1 MTYHKR
7 TIKNGGTIVSFL
19 ETGDLYEIL
28 HENIMINQLHG
39 NALDGSCNQLYLRV
53 HEKSGSQTASMVG
66 SNSASKFQF
75 ENEQATWIGQFLGVS
90 YQVDFRLAETGI
102 WFWQVTLSGSGQK
115 VEVIYGQDLG
125 NATKGAVRSNEA
137 YMSQYLDHHVTK
149 ENGTITISSRQNQP
163 QDGHFPVIEQ
173 GSLNPLVSFSTD
185 GYQFFGREYKETNQA
200 KALKQEYLSNEVY
213 QYEFAYIALQTEIYE
228 LTEQQTKL
236 VFYGAPIKNQA
247 QVIEKP
253 LVSLA
258 DIKKRYEALKFGVI
272 EEQGTTNSKKL
283 GKPITGKTL
292 TDKERNELFPHQNLV
307 EIIDGNVAS
316 FFTDNY
322 QHVVLKEKEV
332 AMERAHGHILLS
344 GTELSVERPI
354 LSTTVYMYG
363 LFNSQIVLGNT
374 SMNKLM
380 SNSRNSLNL
389 LKQSGQRIY
398 IKEGENW
405 RILTMP
411 SAFVMGL
418 NSATWYYKLENDII
432 IVRTFTLNDTKEI
445 RMDVSSQN
453 GRKYTFAITNQLV
466 MNADEEEPA
475 FNVTEGNGLIKVTAT
490 TDSVIHEEY
499 PDLTYYVSLDKPFEL
514 TDERLFLS
522 SVSEETLT
530 LFVVESQAAFS
541 MRIQANM
548 TGAPFQDTMTTYE
561 KENHDFLAFVNGLL
575 NNFELTHQTEA
586 VESMNSLS
594 RWYTHNMLVHYLSP
608 HGLEQY
614 GGAAWGTRDVS
625 QGPTEFFLAV
635 NKPEVVRSILKN
647 VYANQF
653 NDDGNWPQWFMF
665 DRYEKQKADESHGDV
680 IVWPMKIVADYLTK
694 TKDFTILD
702 EEIPYT
708 DRKTYGKTEKSVP
721 LFNHVKKEI
730 QFIEDNFLE
739 GTYLSCYSDGD
750 WDDTL
755 QPYDNKLKKYM
766 ASSWTVALTYQVI
779 KKLSQLLVEVDSAY
793 GKHLAELATNIK
805 QDFEK
810 YILSTDTIPGFVY
823 MEDTEHVEFMI
834 HPTDKKTGIQYRLL
848 PMTRSMIA
856 ELLTIEQV
864 QQHYA
869 IIKEHLQFPD
879 GVRLMNRPATYRG
892 GVSTNFKRAE
902 QSANFGREIGLQY
915 VHAHIRFTEAMAK
928 LGKADETWQ
937 ALSIINPIQIRDHV
951 QNAEIRQ
958 ANVYFSSSDGDFKT
972 RYDAQANFDQLKT
985 GSVGV
990 KGGWRI
996 YSSGP
1001 GIYMN
1006 QLLSNV
1012 LGIREEKHEV
1022 IFDPILPIKLDGLTM
1037 KYKIADKEVRIVF
1050 HLDGQTSAVL
1060 ANGKEVSSKR
1070 EQNPYRQG
1078 GYIVSLAEL
1087 TACLGEKEN
1096 QIDIFC

>member
-7 TIKNGGTIVSFL
+7 TIKNGETIVSFL

-53 HEKSGSQTASMVG
+53 HEKSGIQTASMVG

-75 ENEQATWIGQFLGVS
+75 GNEQATWIGQFLGVS

-200 KALKQEYLSNEVY
+200 KAFKQEYLSNEVY

-253 LVSLA
+253 LISLA
-258 DIKKRYEALKFGVI
+258 DIKKSYETLKFGVI
-272 EEQGTTNSKKL
+272 EEQGTTSSKKL

-316 FFTDNY
+316 FFTESY
-322 QHVVLKEKEV
+322 HHVVLKEKEV

-363 LFNSQIVLGNT
+363 LFNSQVVLGNT

-432 IVRTFTLNDTKEI
+432 KVRTYTLCDTKEV
-445 RMDVSSQN
+445 RTKVTSQQ
-453 GRKYTFAITNQLV
+453 GLSYTFAVTNQLI
-466 MNADEEEPA
+466 MNADEDEPA
-475 FNVTEGNGLIKVTAT
+475 YNVTKVNELVTVKAST
-490 TDSVIHEEY
+490 NSVIHEEY
-499 PDLTYYVSLDKPFEL
+499 PDLTYYFSLDKSFEL
-514 TDERLFLS
+514 TDEGLFLS
-522 SVSEETLT
+522 DGSAEILTTFVIEEQQ
-530 LFVVESQAAFS
+530 EFS
-541 MRIQANM
+541 MHIQGSL
-548 TGAPFQDTMTTYE
+548 TGEAFKKIETTYK
-561 KENHDFLAFVNGLL
+561 KENDQFLNFINGLL
-575 NNFELTHQTEA
+575 NNFQLTHETED
-586 VESMNSLS
+586 VESMNVLS

-625 QGPTEFFLAV
+625 QGPTEFFFAV
-635 NKPEVVRSILKN
+635 NRPEVVRSIIKN

-653 NDDGNWPQWFMF
+653 EDDGNWPQWFMF

-680 IVWPMKIVADYLTK
+680 IVWPMKIVADYLAK
-694 TKDFTILD
+694 TKDFGILD
-702 EEIPYT
+702 EMIPYT
-708 DRKTYGKTEKSVP
+708 DRKTFLKTKETYT
-721 LFNHVKKEI
+721 LFDHVKKEI
-730 QFIEDNFLE
+730 QFIEDNFLQ

-779 KKLSQLLVEVDSAY
+779 KKLASLLSEVDAVY
-793 GKHLAELATNIK
+793 GEHLEKLSVNIK
-805 QDFEK
+805 KDFET
-810 YILSTDTIPGFVY
+810 YILSDQTIPGFVY
-823 MEDTEHVEFMI
+823 MEDTNHVEFMI
-834 HPTDKKTGIQYRLL
+834 HPIDKKTGIQYRLL

-856 ELLTIEQV
+856 ELLTAEQAKH
-864 QQHYA
+864 HYA

-879 GVRLMNRPATYRG
+879 GVRLMNRPATYKG

-928 LGKADETWQ
+928 LGEADETWR
-937 ALSIINPIQIRDHV
+937 ALNVINPIQLKEHV
-951 QNAEIRQ
+951 KNAEIRQ

-972 RYDAQANFDQLKT
+972 RYDAQENFGKLKE

-1001 GIYMN
+1001 GIYLN

-1012 LGIREEKHEV
+1012 LGIREDSENV
-1022 IFDPILPIKLDGLTM
+1022 IFDPVLPKELNGLAM
-1037 KYKIADKEVRIVF
+1037 IYQIANKEVNVVF
-1050 HLDGQTSAVL
+1050 HLQSQKATVV
-1060 ANGKEVSSKR
+1060 ANGTELPVKR
-1070 EQNPYRQG
+1070 EKNPYRQG
-1078 GYIVSLAEL
+1078 GLIVSLEKL
-1087 TACLGEKEN
+1087 NACLDKSEN
-1096 QIDIFC
+1096 QLDIYC

>member
-1 MTYHKR
+1 MTYQKR

-53 HEKSGSQTASMVG
+53 HEKSGIQTASMVG

-75 ENEQATWIGQFLGVS
+75 GNEQATWIGQFLGVS

-258 DIKKRYEALKFGVI
+258 DIKKRYETLKFGVI

-292 TDKERNELFPHQNLV
+292 TEKERNELFPHQNLV

-316 FFTDNY
+316 FFTESY
-322 QHVVLKEKEV
+322 HHVVLKEKEV

-363 LFNSQIVLGNT
+363 LFNSQVVLGNT

-432 IVRTFTLNDTKEI
+432 KVRTYTLCDTKEV
-445 RMDVSSQN
+445 RTKVTSQQ
-453 GRKYTFAITNQLV
+453 GLSYTFAVTNQLI
-466 MNADEEEPA
+466 MNADEDEPA
-475 FNVTEGNGLIKVTAT
+475 YNVTKVNELVTVKAST
-490 TDSVIHEEY
+490 NSVIHEEY
-499 PDLTYYVSLDKPFEL
+499 PDLTYYFSLDKSFEL
-514 TDERLFLS
+514 TDEGLFLS
-522 SVSEETLT
+522 GGSAEILTTFVIEEQQ
-530 LFVVESQAAFS
+530 EFS
-541 MRIQANM
+541 MHIQGSL
-548 TGAPFQDTMTTYE
+548 TGEAFQKIETTYK
-561 KENHDFLAFVNGLL
+561 KENDQFLDFINGLL
-575 NNFELTHQTEA
+575 NNFQLTHETED
-586 VESMNSLS
+586 VESMNVLS

-625 QGPTEFFLAV
+625 QGPTEFFFAV
-635 NKPEVVRSILKN
+635 NRPEVVRSIIKN

-653 NDDGNWPQWFMF
+653 EDDGNWPQWFMF

-680 IVWPMKIVADYLTK
+680 IVWPMKIVADYLAK
-694 TKDFTILD
+694 TKDFGILD
-702 EEIPYT
+702 EMIPYT
-708 DRKTYGKTEKSVP
+708 DRKTFLKTPETYT
-721 LFNHVKKEI
+721 LFDHVKKEI
-730 QFIEDNFLE
+730 QFIEDNFLQ

-766 ASSWTVALTYQVI
+766 ASSWTVALTYQVV
-779 KKLSQLLVEVDSAY
+779 KKLANLLSEVDAVY
-793 GKHLAELATNIK
+793 GEHLEELSINIK
-805 QDFEK
+805 QDFET
-810 YILSTDTIPGFVY
+810 YILSDQTIPGFVY
-823 MEDTEHVEFMI
+823 MEDTNHVEFMI

-856 ELLTIEQV
+856 ELLTAEQAKH
-864 QQHYA
+864 HYA

-879 GVRLMNRPATYRG
+879 GVRLMNRPATYKG

-928 LGKADETWQ
+928 LGEADETWR
-937 ALSIINPIQIRDHV
+937 ALNVINPIQLKEHV
-951 QNAEIRQ
+951 KNAEIRQ

-972 RYDAQANFDQLKT
+972 RYDAQENFGKLKE

-1001 GIYMN
+1001 GIYLN

-1012 LGIREEKHEV
+1012 LGIREDSENV
-1022 IFDPILPIKLDGLTM
+1022 IFDPVLPKELNGLAM
-1037 KYKIADKEVRIVF
+1037 IYQIANKEVNVVF
-1050 HLDGQTSAVL
+1050 HLQSQKAIVV
-1060 ANGKEVSSKR
+1060 ANGTELPVKR
-1070 EQNPYRQG
+1070 EKNPYRQG
-1078 GYIVSLAEL
+1078 GLIVSLEKL
-1087 TACLGEKEN
+1087 NACLDKSEN
-1096 QIDIFC
+1096 QLDIYC